1 MPTTTKNFRYPSSTD
16 TVNVPRDIQYLA
28 TDVDNWI
35 TNNPITINGTPVS
48 LGGTV
53 TITGL
58 PSQTGNTGKYL
69 TTNGSVA
76 SWATIDLSLYL
87 TSSTAA
93 STYLTISNASSTYAE
108 KASPTLTGTPLAP
121 TATAGTNTTQIA
133 TTAFVSTAVSNLVNT
148 APSTLDTL
156 NELATALGNDANF
169 STTITTSISGKV
181 SKSGGDIISASS
193 STVIPIVLKTASSQT
208 ADIQQW
214 QDSASSV
221 LAKVNKDGNITATSF
236 IKTSG
241 TSSQFLKADGSSDS
255 TSYLSGTVSSTSGG
269 TGLTSYS
276 TGDIIYAS
284 ATNTLAKLS
293 VGSNGQFLTLSGGI
307 PAWANVPSGF
317 TNPMTAIGDIIIGGA
332 SGTAT
337 RLAAGTNGYVLTMSS
352 GSPAWVAATSGYTA
366 PTIGSTLIASGTTV
380 TTIAGLTLTSPILSP
395 TNASTVAS
403 VVKGASSQTA
413 NLQEWH
419 DSSGNILAKVDASGN
434 INAAIVYNINLQTAT
449 SYTFVLSDAK
459 SIVLLSN
466 SSSITASIPTNST
479 AFPIGS
485 SITVIQ
491 TSAGQVTIQALTPT
505 TTTVYSNA
513 SVSTAPKLRGLGSSA
528 TLIKI
533 SAEAWYVLGD
543 LY

>member
-16 TVNVPRDIQYLA
+16 TANVPRDIQYLA

-35 TNNPITINGTPVS
+35 TNNPITINGTPVT

-53 TITGL
+53 SITGL
-58 PSQTGNTGKYL
+58 PTQTGNNGKYL
-69 TTNGSVA
+69 TTDGSTA
-76 SWATIDLSLYL
+76 SWATLSL
-87 TSSTAA
+87 SSYA
-93 STYLTISNASSTYAE
+93 TIS
-108 KASPTLTGTPLAP
+108 SPTFTGTPLAP

-133 TTAFVSTAVSNLVNT
+133 TTAFVSTAVTNLVNA

-181 SKSGGDIISASS
+181 SKSGGDIVTASS
-193 STVIPIVLKTASSQT
+193 STVIPIILKTASSQT

-214 QDSASSV
+214 QDSASLV
-221 LAKVNKDGNITATSF
+221 LAKVNKDGNITAASF

-255 TSYLSGTVSSTSGG
+255 TTYLSGTVSATSGG

-276 TGDIIYAS
+276 TGDIVYAS
-284 ATNTLAKLS
+284 ASNTLAKLS
-293 VGSNGQFLTLSGGI
+293 
-307 PAWANVPSGF
+307 
-317 TNPMTAIGDIIIGGA
+317 
-332 SGTAT
+332 
-337 RLAAGTNGYVLTMSS
+337 AGTNGYVLTISS
-352 GSPAWVAATSGYTA
+352 GVPVWAAATGGSSYNA
-366 PTIGSTLIASGTTV
+366 PTIGSTLISSGSTV
-380 TTIAGLTLTSPILSP
+380 TTIAGLTLTSPVSTP
-395 TNASTVAS
+395 TNASTVSS

-413 NLQEWH
+413 NLQEWQ
-419 DSSGNILAKVDASGN
+419 DSSGSVLAKVDSSGN
-434 INAAIVYNINLQTAT
+434 INAAVVYNINLQTGT
-449 SYTFVLSDAK
+449 SYQFVLADAK
-459 SIVLLSN
+459 SVVLLSN
-466 SSSITASIPTNST
+466 SSSITASVPTNGT
-479 AFPIGS
+479 AFPVGS

-491 TSAGQVTIQALTPT
+491 TAAGQATIQALTPAT
-505 TTTVYSNA
+505 TTIYSNA

-533 SAEAWYVLGD
+533 SSEAWYVLGD